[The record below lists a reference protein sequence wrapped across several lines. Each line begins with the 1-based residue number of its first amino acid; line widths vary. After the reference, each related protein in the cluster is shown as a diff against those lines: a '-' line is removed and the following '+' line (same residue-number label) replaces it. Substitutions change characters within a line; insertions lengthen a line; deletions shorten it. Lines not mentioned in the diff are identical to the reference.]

1 MNTQDKK
8 TKNLEAA
15 EAAIDKLAAQGA
27 DLVVLPEMF
36 HFLGPD
42 EEKITNAEPIPGPSI
57 DRLQTKGK
65 GEGIFLHCGSILEK
79 DGEQD
84 LQCLGGLQ
92 STGRAGCLLPQDS
105 PL

>member
-8 TKNLEAA
+8 AKNLEAA

-42 EEKITNAEPIPGPSI
+42 EEKIYQCRTHPGS
-57 DRLQTKGK
+57 K
-65 GEGIFLHCGSILEK
+65 H
-79 DGEQD
+79 
-84 LQCLGGLQ
+84 
-92 STGRAGCLLPQDS
+92 
-105 PL
+105 